1 MDVDEHRVLLLVA
14 GAAVG
19 FPFLERRAHVGG
31 RRDAEF
37 EQFLLRQIER
47 AVEVARERL
56 GLGAVDE
63 THRRIDEDA
72 ARLAARHL
80 YAAALRS
87 EEHTS
92 ELQSLMRI
100 SYAVFC
106 LTKKMKTHANT
117 SLPCAHSPRT
127 PLLYYH

>member
-1 MDVDEHRVLLLVA
+1 MIRRPPRSTRTDTLFPYTTLFRSPRRRPGPGDDRHIVDVAAIADDTDRELFLVA

-19 FPFLERRAHVGG
+19 LPFLDRRAHVGD

-37 EQFLLRQIER
+37 EQLLLRQIER
-47 AVEVARERL
+47 AVEVARARL

-80 YAAALRS
+80 DARS
-87 EEHTS
+87 EEH
-92 ELQSLMRI
+92 
-100 SYAVFC
+100 
-106 LTKKMKTHANT
+106 
-117 SLPCAHSPRT
+117 
-127 PLLYYH
+127 

>member
-1 MDVDEHRVLLLVA
+1 MKVLHPRATRTDTLFPYTTLVR
-14 GAAVG
+14 AVG
-19 FPFLERRAHVGG
+19 LPFLDRRAHVGD

-80 YAAALRS
+80 DAAALGRLARDRKS
-87 EEHTS
+87 TRLNSSH
-92 ELQSLMRI
+92 
-100 SYAVFC
+100 
-106 LTKKMKTHANT
+106 
-117 SLPCAHSPRT
+117 
-127 PLLYYH
+127 